1 MPYTNTRCHY
11 NEDIG
16 KTHQMI
22 CQSVT
27 GFFDILVRNDPQSF
41 PTDQCA
47 KKSVTLNIERLS
59 RVVTQ
64 TIANSDCARNIT
76 TVAALNMKEI
86 ENRVA
91 KCIRMGVPL
100 YSQML
105 WSPKKHWVKGA
116 ESGID
121 LAELVALKTLVD
133 IHVAVRSIYAPG
145 LNFTLH
151 LEDIEFEFMEG
162 NDPELSDSR
171 NRYIDGLQSMIRVL
185 GLEDVFTVSRMSCKA
200 KDEGELNRWIAQLQ
214 DNYKALNAYWYE
226 SEKKGIAGYEN
237 YESFKVLRRL
247 GWNGQI
253 PQEMRNYYLRRI
265 NRRQAISPK
274 EKVSMVMRN
283 FAGILLHYQENL
295 LRTASDVEPIKFSF
309 IPPAPGAPVE
319 LMTGRIDLRF
329 VPRKVCSRVNA
340 AGPWS
345 TKGYFRER
353 KGKIL
358 PAFKGWLSPLAPDS
372 NFVEGH
378 LILSRDDQTV
388 DVRADFL
395 QK

>member
-1 MPYTNTRCHY
+1 M
-11 NEDIG
+11 D
-16 KTHQMI
+16 
-22 CQSVT
+22 
-27 GFFDILVRNDPQSF
+27 FFEILLQNDPQPF
-41 PTDQCA
+41 PADQCA
-47 KKSVTLNIERLS
+47 ADSVTLNIEHLS

-76 TVAALNMKEI
+76 TAMALNIKEI

-91 KCIRMGVPL
+91 KCIRMGIPF
-100 YSQML
+100 YSQIL

-121 LAELVALKTLVD
+121 LAELVALKTLFD

-162 NDPELSDSR
+162 NDPLLSYSR
-171 NRYIDGLQSMIRVL
+171 DHYIDGLQSMIRVL
-185 GLEDVFTVSRMSCKA
+185 GLQDVFAVSRMSCKA
-200 KDEGELNRWIAQLQ
+200 KDEGELNRWIAQMQ
-214 DNYKALNAYWYE
+214 DNFKALNAYWYE
-226 SEKKGIAGYEN
+226 SEKNGIAGYEN

-247 GWNGQI
+247 GWNGPI
-253 PQEMRNYYLRRI
+253 PQEMRNHYLKRI
-265 NRRQAISPK
+265 NCRQAISHR
-274 EKVSMVMRN
+274 ETVSMVLRN

-309 IPPAPGAPVE
+309 VPPAPGAPVE

-329 VPRKVCSRVNA
+329 VPRKVCSHVNA

-358 PAFKGWLSPLAPDS
+358 PAFKGWLSPLPPDS
-372 NFVEGH
+372 KFVEGH
-378 LILSRDDQTV
+378 LILSRDDETV
-388 DVRADFL
+388 NVRADFL
-395 QK
+395 QKETW